1 MEATNVIGMS
11 MSPQS
16 MSPQFS
22 RPRSTNSQPS
32 RSQSPQEDWDPEV
45 SLEDYDRTP
54 RVTFLT
60 FVSVTYTVNL
70 IIGFVRSRPTVHVKY
85 STTSNPRFPIVDNVY
100 ANTTNP
106 DSLHETT
113 LLLDPFLV
121 ELTFKTLRTTP
132 CVNVKV
138 FRPNPSPD
146 PSTGIPAYQTLHN
159 KLYPTLCY

>member
-1 MEATNVIGMS
+1 MEAGNGNGMH
-11 MSPQS
+11 MSS
-16 MSPQFS
+16 QFP

-32 RSQSPQEDWDPEV
+32 QSQSPQEDWDPEV
-45 SLEDYDRTP
+45 SLDDYDRTP
-54 RVTFLT
+54 RITFLT
-60 FVSVTYTVNL
+60 FVSISYTVHL
-70 IIGFVRSRPTVHVKY
+70 IIGFVSSQPTVHVKY
-85 STTSNPRFPIVDNVY
+85 YATNNSRFPIVDNTY
-100 ANTTNP
+100 SNTLSP
-106 DSLHETT
+106 DSLHEMT

-146 PSTGIPAYQTLHN
+146 PSTGFPAYHTVHN